1 MILMRKK
8 GVLTALLLLL
18 VCLPLM
24 VFAES
29 AQVQDIT
36 VPNRPVKGVIRIEK
50 QGPVLTG
57 FNEHQDPFGY
67 PVHTPLYS
75 DGALEGATFEIRAVE
90 DIVGKDGTV

>member
-18 VCLPLM
+18 ICLPLM

-57 FNEHQDPFGY
+57 FN
-67 PVHTPLYS
+67 
-75 DGALEGATFEIRAVE
+75 
-90 DIVGKDGTV
+90 